1 MSNSVSNEMLY
12 ELLKAQEKRNDDLFA
27 LVKESKADINR
38 RFEQLEANQ
47 REDRRK
53 LEAIYDCRKQVTV
66 QFTRSWIGASMAV
79 ATIAAFLA
87 VMGSKAVTVTL

>member
-12 ELLKAQEKRNDDLFA
+12 ELLKAQEKRSDDLFE
-27 LVKESKADINR
+27 LLKEFKADNNR
-38 RFEQLEANQ
+38 RFDQIENRQ

-66 QFTRSWIGASMAV
+66 QFTRSWIGASLAV

-87 VMGSKAVTVTL
+87 VMGSKAITL